1 MSSKG
6 IYSAVSGAI
15 AQSQKL
21 DTIANNMANVNTTG
35 FKKDTQVFQEY
46 LTAYEKQQDVIEVP
60 KVPASIESFY
70 SLQGGDKAYVDS
82 SGSFTSFE
90 QGAIK
95 NTGNDMDLALEGR
108 AFFEVL
114 TGDGIRFTRNGTF
127 VIDQQGRLATKEG
140 HLVLMQGQNQPL
152 EDRVIQFGGN
162 GRVTV
167 SQTGQIFQGQEEVG
181 QLGIVNVDNLQALK
195 KEGSSL
201 FSLKENMQ
209 AQIIPAE
216 NFKVHQ
222 GAIEGSN
229 VNVVKEMTDMIQT
242 TRLFELTQKAIQAY
256 DKMDQILANDIPK
269 LD

>member
-1 MSSKG
+1 MSTKG
-6 IYSAVSGAI
+6 IYTAVSGAI

-35 FKKDTQVFQEY
+35 FKKDSQVFQEY
-46 LTAYEKQQDVIEVP
+46 LTAYEKQQDVLEVP
-60 KVPASIESFY
+60 RVPASIDSFY
-70 SLQGGDKAYVDS
+70 NMQGGDKAYVDS
-82 SGSFTSFE
+82 AGSYTSFE
-90 QGAIK
+90 QGPIK

-108 AFFEVL
+108 AFFEIL
-114 TGDGIRFTRNGTF
+114 TADGVRFSRNGAF

-140 HLVLMQGQNQPL
+140 HLVLSEGQNQPL

-162 GRVTV
+162 GRITI
-167 SQTGQIFQGQEEVG
+167 GPDGEIFQGQDAVG
-181 QLGIVNVDNLQALK
+181 KLGIVNVDNLQALK

-201 FSLKENMQ
+201 FSLKENLQ
-209 AQIIPAE
+209 AQVAPAE

-222 GAIEGSN
+222 GAVEGSN

-256 DKMDQILANDIPK
+256 DKMDQIVSNDLVK
-269 LD
+269 D